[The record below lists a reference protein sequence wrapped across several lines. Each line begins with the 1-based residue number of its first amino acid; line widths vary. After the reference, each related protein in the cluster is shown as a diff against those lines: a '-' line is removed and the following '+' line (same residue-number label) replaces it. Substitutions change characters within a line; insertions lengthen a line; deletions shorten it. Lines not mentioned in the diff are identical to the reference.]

1 MLYRD
6 HRNGLAE
13 SMETVVE
20 LKGRAALVAHLA
32 GTWPF
37 NQGLSGL
44 DAERLDS
51 VKVERIHEDGDARIG
66 WKEVW
71 IVVLPDFGVL
81 GFTDGDPN
89 G

>member
-6 HRNGLAE
+6 HRGGLAE
-13 SMETVVE
+13 SMETMVE
-20 LKGRAALVAHLA
+20 LPSTREALIAHLA
-32 GTWPF
+32 KTWPF
-37 NQGLSGL
+37 NRGV
-44 DAERLDS
+44 AERLAS
-51 VKVERIHEDGDARIG
+51 VTVKRYHGADDRIG